1 MNKTATTN
9 ANNARVYSSTVD
21 VFLQFRIFSTT
32 QYTRAYIRLCLC
44 DHMGVLLKKIKNTT
58 RQTIYFEAPPLQHIR
73 FAWIFF
79 FHAYCRFFFAAEIRF
94 FFFFLKYRLVIRS
107 KIVKHPTQLFVLYIL
122 WSIVKE
128 ETPFKEFPGNAG
140 KPWRKTN
147 LFTLENNTDGRTHCI
162 ELNSRRILRISTFH
176 RSTRRN
182 KNIYVINLP

>member
-1 MNKTATTN
+1 MHASIRRLSMFFFSFVSSQLHNTHAHTHVCVCVIIWVYCWKKKT
-9 ANNARVYSSTVD
+9 RPDKRFILRRRHYSTFD
-21 VFLQFRIFSTT
+21 LRE
-32 QYTRAYIRLCLC
+32 YI
-44 DHMGVLLKKIKNTT
+44 
-58 RQTIYFEAPPLQHIR
+58 
-73 FAWIFF
+73 F

-94 FFFFLKYRLVIRS
+94 FFFFLKYKLVIRS
-107 KIVKHPTQLFVLYIL
+107 KIVKYPTQLFVLYIL

-162 ELNSRRILRISTFH
+162 KLNSRRILRISTFH